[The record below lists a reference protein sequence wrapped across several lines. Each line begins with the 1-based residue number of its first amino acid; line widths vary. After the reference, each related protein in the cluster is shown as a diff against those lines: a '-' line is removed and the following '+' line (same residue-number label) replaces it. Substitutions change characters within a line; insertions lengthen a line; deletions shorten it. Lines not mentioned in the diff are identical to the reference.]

1 MNCAVLWG
9 VSDTTP
15 RIRCE
20 LPRWGTPAEG
30 RRRNKHAE
38 KTPIQFLPKKQRRD
52 KNKCQGIGLCD
63 FVDSI
68 HLERGISAREALRNL
83 QFPGL
88 LFSREWEKLL
98 SFMYFLL
105 FREIEPITC
114 DYSGICDSGGVY
126 SFRTCVSL
134 KNHTLRQEK
143 WVRKGNR
150 QTRNLLT
157 KAAALVNAQ
166 STALHQ

>member
-1 MNCAVLWG
+1 MWHTSG
-9 VSDTTP
+9 GPTTQWAC
-15 RIRCE
+15 RKK
-20 LPRWGTPAEG
+20 
-30 RRRNKHAE
+30 N
-38 KTPIQFLPKKQRRD
+38 PIQFLPKKQRGD
-52 KNKCQGIGLCD
+52 KNKCLGIGLCEA
-63 FVDSI
+63 VDNI
-68 HLERGISAREALRNL
+68 HLERDISAREALRNL